1 MASPGRLLVMVLVAT
16 VVSLAMVLVVT
27 NRMLPANQMPELWER
42 MVIFGLSPAPLVR
55 EWFGASPPS
64 LVRDLAVTWW
74 KAQPLTWWWL
84 PALVLLAR
92 WLVLR
97 LGRRRKP

>member
-42 MVIFGLSPAPLVR
+42 MVIFELTPAPLVR